1 MPDSVYETGKA
12 VGEYLLFHYGKPEEI
27 LPYRSGP
34 HDALDFAVRCVTECV
49 DRETLSPSA
58 RALDL
63 GCAVGRSSFELSRFC
78 EEVIGIDFSSRFIE
92 AAEVLRRDGSLKFER
107 RDEGELSTVLRA
119 ERPAGV
125 RPGRITFR
133 QGDAQALPEDLG
145 GFDVVLMANLIDRLA
160 EPARC
165 LERLPSLLKD
175 GGRLVITS
183 PYTWLEEFTPAERW
197 LGGRSIDGEPV
208 RTFEALKRF
217 LDRDFEFIEARDLPF
232 LIREHAR
239 KYQWSVAQATLW
251 RRRPAS

>member
-12 VGEYLLFHYGKPEEI
+12 VDEYLLFHYGRPEEI
-27 LPYRSGP
+27 LPYRDGP

-49 DRETLSPSA
+49 DREALPPSA

-78 EEVIGIDFSSRFIE
+78 GEVIGIDFSSRFIE

-107 RDEGELSTVLRA
+107 KDEGLLHTVLRA
-119 ERPAGV
+119 EVPVGV
-125 RPGRITFR
+125 RPDRIAFQ
-133 QGDAQALPEDLG
+133 QGDAQTLPEDLG
-145 GFDVVLMANLIDRLA
+145 RFDVVLMANLIDRLA

-165 LERLPSLLKD
+165 LERLPSLLRD

-197 LGGRSIDGEPV
+197 LGGRVIGGAEVP
-208 RTFEALKRF
+208 TLEALKGF
-217 LDRDFEFIEARDLPF
+217 LGRDFEFIEARDLPF

-239 KYQWSVAQATLW
+239 KYQWSMAQATLW
-251 RRRPAS
+251 RRRSAS